1 MNQVVQQCLDAHNE
15 YRRRHGAPPMVINNA
30 LMRMAQNWAQTN
42 ANHCKMY
49 HSSNNQ
55 AGENLYATSGGL
67 GNGHDPV
74 DSWYD
79 EIKDYSFGGG
89 IGSIFGFGRPTGHF
103 TQVVWKGSRELGV
116 GWATGSNGWTYFCC
130 NYSPAGN
137 YQGQYQVNVLPLG
150 TPPPASVSITKPSI
164 LFHQKFVLTQ
174 YT

>member
-1 MNQVVQQCLDAHNE
+1 LLI
-15 YRRRHGAPPMVINNA
+15 VI
-30 LMRMAQNWAQTN
+30 LLQN
-42 ANHCKMY
+42 K
-49 HSSNNQ
+49 
-55 AGENLYATSGGL
+55 
-67 GNGHDPV
+67 
-74 DSWYD
+74 
-79 EIKDYSFGGG
+79 
-89 IGSIFGFGRPTGHF
+89 GHF

-164 LFHQKFVLTQ
+164 LFHLKFVLTQ